1 MPMEVAGSL
10 IEMNVHDVLD
20 ASASILC
27 QIGRIGIIVSILGIF
42 SLLLIDG
49 IKSKTEWITACII
62 TMIICAGLLI
72 FGKSMPKVKE
82 INYCANGPVQIE
94 QIAATYDI
102 VKIDGKQITVRE
114 RGK

>member
-10 IEMNVHDVLD
+10 IEMNVHNVTSAT
-20 ASASILC
+20 ASALIDISTIAV
-27 QIGRIGIIVSILGIF
+27 IVSILVAAMVII
-42 SLLLIDG
+42 SSIKDKREALIATTIMVVIALVILKVG
-49 IKSKTEWITACII
+49 SN
-62 TMIICAGLLI
+62 
-72 FGKSMPKVKE
+72 MPKVKE

-94 QIAATYDI
+94 QIAATYNI

>member
-10 IEMNVHDVLD
+10 IEMNVHNVAGAT
-20 ASASILC
+20 ASALIEVSV
-27 QIGRIGIIVSILGIF
+27 IGIIVSILCCAIAIF
-42 SLLLIDG
+42 FTDVKDKKEWLIA
-49 IKSKTEWITACII
+49 TAICVVIAII
-62 TMIICAGLLI
+62 LLI

>member
-1 MPMEVAGSL
+1 MPMEVTGSL
-10 IEMNVHDVLD
+10 IEMNVHNVLSHT
-20 ASASILC
+20 ASTLC
-27 QIGRIGIIVSILGIF
+27 DISAIGIIVSTLIIF

-49 IKSKTEWITACII
+49 VKSRTERIAATAIVLII
-62 TMIICAGLLI
+62 AFALLI
-72 FGKSMPKVKE
+72 SANRMTKVKE
-82 INYCANGPVQIE
+82 INYCANGPVRIE

>member
-10 IEMNVHDVLD
+10 IEMNVHDVLSPA
-20 ASASILC
+20 ASTLC
-27 QIGRIGIIVSILGIF
+27 EIGAIGIIVSILILF
-42 SLLLIDG
+42 SMFLIKE
-49 IKSKTEWITACII
+49 IKSKTEWVIACII
-62 TMIICAGLLI
+62 AIGIALGLLI
-72 FGKSMPKVKE
+72 SGNNMPKVKE

>member
-10 IEMNVHDVLD
+10 IEMNVHNVM
-20 ASASILC
+20 SATALTLC
-27 QIGRIGIIVSILGIF
+27 DIGVIGLIVSAFVIF
-42 SLLLIDG
+42 SMILIES
-49 IKSKTEWITACII
+49 IKSRKEWFIACII
-62 TMIICAGLLI
+62 AIAISLGLLI
-72 FGKSMPKVKE
+72 SGNDMPKVKE

-102 VKIDGKQITVRE
+102 IQIDGKQITVRE

>member
-1 MPMEVAGSL
+1 MPMEVTGSL
-10 IEMNVHDVLD
+10 IEMNVHNVLD

-27 QIGRIGIIVSILGIF
+27 QIGRIGIIVSIVGIF
-42 SLLLIDG
+42 SLFIIDSV
-49 IKSKTEWITACII
+49 KSKTEWITTCII
-62 TMIICAGLLI
+62 AMIVCAGLLI
-72 FGKSMPKVKE
+72 FGTRMPKIKE

>member
-10 IEMNVHDVLD
+10 IEMNVHNVAN
-20 ASASILC
+20 ASARGILDLAIILIVVSITAAF
-27 QIGRIGIIVSILGIF
+27 IGIIVDVKDKKIGLIVCAFVFVIGI
-42 SLLLIDG
+42 
-49 IKSKTEWITACII
+49 
-62 TMIICAGLLI
+62 GLLI
-72 FGKSMPKVKE
+72 FGKSIPKVKE

-102 VKIDGKQITVRE
+102 IKIDGKQITVRE

>member
-10 IEMNVHDVLD
+10 IEMNVHNVASSSARSIYDLAIIIIVVSTIVALAGIVTDVKD
-20 ASASILC
+20 KK
-27 QIGRIGIIVSILGIF
+27 IGLIACAFAFVIGI
-42 SLLLIDG
+42 
-49 IKSKTEWITACII
+49 C
-62 TMIICAGLLI
+62 LLI
-72 FGKSMPKVKE
+72 FGTNMSRVKE

-94 QIAATYDI
+94 QIAAAYDI

>member
-10 IEMNVHDVLD
+10 IEMNVHNVTN
-20 ASASILC
+20 ASARSMLDLAIIL
-27 QIGRIGIIVSILGIF
+27 IVVSMIVAFIGIVTDVKDKKIGLIVCAFAFVIGIGF
-42 SLLLIDG
+42 
-49 IKSKTEWITACII
+49 
-62 TMIICAGLLI
+62 LI
-72 FGKSMPKVKE
+72 FGSNMPKVKE

>member
-1 MPMEVAGSL
+1 MPMEVVGSL
-10 IEMNVHDVLD
+10 IEMNAHNVMGSA
-20 ASASILC
+20 ASTLSE
-27 QIGRIGIIVSILGIF
+27 IGMIGIVVST
-42 SLLLIDG
+42 LIAFWLSIDDDV
-49 IKSKTEWITACII
+49 KSRMEWITACAIALI
-62 TMIICAGLLI
+62 LSIVLLI
-72 FGKSMPKVKE
+72 SGNIMPKVKE